1 MGLVYSSIAGY
12 DINDSVSLWK
22 NMNAKNKGKEPPQF
36 LSTHPSSST
45 RILQLRT
52 WIPEVRSKY
61 PKIES

>member
-1 MGLVYSSIAGY
+1 
-12 DINDSVSLWK
+12 
-22 NMNAKNKGKEPPQF
+22 MNAKNKGKEPPQF